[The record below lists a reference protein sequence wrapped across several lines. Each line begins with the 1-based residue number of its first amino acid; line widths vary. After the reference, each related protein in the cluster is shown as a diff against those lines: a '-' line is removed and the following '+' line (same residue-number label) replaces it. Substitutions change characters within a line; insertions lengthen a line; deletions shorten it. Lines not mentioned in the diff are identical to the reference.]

1 MLDRRKYILYNEAIK
16 VLQKAAAVKKEVNPM
31 GHEIEE
37 IQHGATAPNRAIPN
51 FMTERICHYEK

>member
-1 MLDRRKYILYNEAIK
+1 
-16 VLQKAAAVKKEVNPM
+16 M

-51 FMTERICHYEK
+51 FMTERSCHYEK